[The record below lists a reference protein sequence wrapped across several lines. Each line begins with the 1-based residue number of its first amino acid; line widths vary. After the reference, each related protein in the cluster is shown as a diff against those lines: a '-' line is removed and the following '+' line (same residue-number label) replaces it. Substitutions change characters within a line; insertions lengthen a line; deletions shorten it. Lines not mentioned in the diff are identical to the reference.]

1 MDKELSEAV
10 KAEPRSSRKV
20 RVAMLGL
27 GIHTTTGIA
36 TVVRNWISVGYD
48 QRVDLHYISTND
60 SQVPGQ
66 KLRKLWECT
75 RAYLKLMWLKPRV
88 DVVHIHMAMYG
99 SFWRKQLPFYWARLW
114 RRKTI
119 IHLHGSEFKQFYAQ
133 GGWLRKL
140 LIRNMFSK
148 ASACMLLSEQ
158 WRDWL
163 NSICTRPPN
172 IEIVYN
178 TATERETPDRS
189 GREVVTITLMGRLGK
204 RKGTYDLIDAFQSLL
219 QKHPQAR
226 LVLPGDG
233 EVDEVRALIQERG
246 LTDVVEVPGW
256 VSGEAQAALW
266 NRTDIYNLPS
276 YNEGLPGSVLEAMSA
291 ALPCVSTPVG
301 GIPEAVIDGETG
313 YLVEAGD
320 VPGLEAALE
329 KLVVDQALRLK
340 MGAAGH
346 ALLEQKFNINRIVD
360 QVATLQEDLA
370 AGRV

>member
-1 MDKELSEAV
+1 MVQGYSHVAKVDKTDG
-10 KAEPRSSRKV
+10 RKV

-36 TVVRNWISVGYD
+36 TVVRNWLSVGYA
-48 QRVDLHYISTND
+48 QRIDLHYISTND

-66 KLRKLWECT
+66 KLRKLWQCT
-75 RAYLKLMWLKPRV
+75 RAYLELIWLAPQV

-99 SFWRKQLPFYWARLW
+99 SFWRKQFPFYWARLC
-114 RRKTI
+114 RCKTI
-119 IHLHGSEFKQFYAQ
+119 IHLHGSEFKQFYAN
-133 GGWLRKL
+133 GGWLRQF
-140 LIRNMFSK
+140 LIRNMFSN
-148 ASACMLLSEQ
+148 ASACMMLSEQ

-178 TATERETPDRS
+178 TATRRDNPNRS
-189 GREVVTITLMGRLGK
+189 GRETVTITLMGRLGK
-204 RKGTYDLIDAFQSLL
+204 RKGTYDLIDAFQSLV
-219 QKHPQAR
+219 QKHPQVR

-233 EVDEVRALIQERG
+233 EVEQIRALVKQLG
-246 LTDVVEVPGW
+246 LESVVEVPGW
-256 VSGEAQAALW
+256 VSGEAQTELW

-291 ALPCVSTPVG
+291 GLPCVSTPVG

-313 YLVEAGD
+313 FLVEAGD

-329 KLVVDQALRLK
+329 KLVVDEELRLK

-346 ALLEQKFNINRIVD
+346 ALLEYKFNIDRIVD
-360 QVATLQEDLA
+360 QVATLQENLGTGKA
-370 AGRV
+370 